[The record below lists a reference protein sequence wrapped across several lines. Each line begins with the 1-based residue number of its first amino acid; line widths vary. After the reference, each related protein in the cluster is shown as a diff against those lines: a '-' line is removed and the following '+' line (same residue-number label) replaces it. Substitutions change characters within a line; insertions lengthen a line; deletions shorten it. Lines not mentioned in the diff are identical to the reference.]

1 MKERYKVGF
10 EDGASCL
17 WLDRN
22 PGYIPIV
29 DSDSVFV
36 LGDCVA
42 LVKNEEIA
50 RDIVLGLNYIE
61 KLKQEIKNFQTT
73 K

>member
-10 EDGASCL
+10 EDGVSCL
-17 WLDRN
+17 WLDSN

-29 DSDSVFV
+29 DSDSVFAC
-36 LGDCVA
+36 GTCVA
-42 LVKNEEIA
+42 LVEDEEIA
-50 RDIVLGLNYIE
+50 RNIVLGLNYIE
-61 KLKQEIKNFQTT
+61 KLKKEITNKG